1 MSVCLLVCLAVNQVS
16 VHLLIGLVGI
26 VDLIT
31 SPFRLSVYA
40 LQRQW
45 LLLLLYCCI
54 VVVVIVVRASE
65 DLSVGS

>member
-26 VDLIT
+26 ADLIT
-31 SPFRLSVYA
+31 SFLLSVYA

-54 VVVVIVVRASE
+54 VVVVVVRASE